1 MRNLLV
7 VCALVL
13 CLPSLSDAR
22 KPKGQR
28 KSDPRLAYVDDEP
41 MSHHVLEPSRAPSDV
56 GARRE
61 ITIDTPAPAPVADT
75 GAAVERVA
83 SAEDPMAGRA
93 KNVDSL
99 SGASD
104 ELAFRRAERLRK
116 QQSRR

>member
-1 MRNLLV
+1 
-7 VCALVL
+7 
-13 CLPSLSDAR
+13 
-22 KPKGQR
+22 
-28 KSDPRLAYVDDEP
+28 
-41 MSHHVLEPSRAPSDV
+41 
-56 GARRE
+56 
-61 ITIDTPAPAPVADT
+61 VADT